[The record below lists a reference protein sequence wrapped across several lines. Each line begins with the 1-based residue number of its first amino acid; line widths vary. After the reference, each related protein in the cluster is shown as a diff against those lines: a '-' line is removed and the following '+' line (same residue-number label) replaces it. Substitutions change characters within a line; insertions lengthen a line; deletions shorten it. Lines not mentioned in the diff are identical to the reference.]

1 MLAQVTAAG
10 QVGFDSSQ
18 VVFVALFLR
27 LQIEREMGSMGFI
40 ITYMAAGIF
49 GYVDPLMRELSTAL
63 MERHKATSLVGILP
77 VREYHPLVPLAQ
89 SLECSLSVNLLS
101 LNPSPVR

>member
-10 QVGFDSSQ
+10 QVGFNYSQ

-27 LQIEREMGSMGFI
+27 PQIEREMGSMGFI

-49 GYVDPLMRELSTAL
+49 GYVD
-63 MERHKATSLVGILP
+63 LP
-77 VREYHPLVPLAQ
+77 HT
-89 SLECSLSVNLLS
+89 
-101 LNPSPVR
+101 